1 MAINPAR
8 NLPENRLFKIPDSRP
23 LPPIMESALSR
34 FEAHAIRNA
43 LQGGAMS
50 SDNFSPSHNRI
61 RYPGTTR
68 PGNESPRPGTV
79 DRPIDEKPGLD
90 GAGFPADQSP
100 TPGTVD
106 RPADQEELRRPPR
119 PGSQEEAARIRQA
132 AEEDLLKAQAIYLE
146 MAAARRKATAEAWAI
161 LQNLQTE
168 IFRIWSEVYIS
179 RQKVMAKIAEK
190 WSKLLVDSG

>member
-132 AEEDLLKAQAIYLE
+132 AEEDLLKAPHAGYLLSL
-146 MAAARRKATAEAWAI
+146 MGSPASRPVPLPLPSGPYQGRKWWLLIKRRHRPH
-161 LQNLQTE
+161 Q
-168 IFRIWSEVYIS
+168 
-179 RQKVMAKIAEK
+179 
-190 WSKLLVDSG
+190 